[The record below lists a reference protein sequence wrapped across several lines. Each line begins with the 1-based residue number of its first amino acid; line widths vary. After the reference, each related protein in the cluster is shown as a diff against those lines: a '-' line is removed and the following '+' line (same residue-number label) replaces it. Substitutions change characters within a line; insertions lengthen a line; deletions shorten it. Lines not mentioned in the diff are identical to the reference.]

1 MKSEISEMKSA
12 ANYDVVLASL
22 DISDA
27 FPQVEQDK
35 PVLVKL
41 QGEPWVICRNL
52 PGQRLGAKQWFQHLR
67 GHLEST
73 MGFEFSLEQPC
84 MARTKDCAILI
95 HVDDIMYVGSKSFW
109 KETFLPNMSSKFSVS
124 HDELQGNRTS
134 IKFLRRR
141 ITEVPDG
148 LILTPGTSIE
158 KVVKVFEQSFG
169 SARQQKVPCS
179 SDLQLVDNSPKLD
192 ENDASAFRSV
202 IGLCLYVGRERPDL
216 MFTIKELA
224 SVMSCPTVSSPQHL
238 RKLIGFMKSVG
249 DVGVKLQTPQ
259 PGIGKMHSGG
269 SHAWVLEP
277 FSEEKYFMWCS
288 YAEWMFHVWFKP
300 RPESDFVVKLRVRA
314 SQFGE
319 LCL

>member
-1 MKSEISEMKSA
+1 MPE
-12 ANYDVVLASL
+12 
-22 DISDA
+22 
-27 FPQVEQDK
+27 
-35 PVLVKL
+35 
-41 QGEPWVICRNL
+41 
-52 PGQRLGAKQWFQHLR
+52 
-67 GHLEST
+67 
-73 MGFEFSLEQPC
+73 
-84 MARTKDCAILI
+84 
-95 HVDDIMYVGSKSFW
+95 
-109 KETFLPNMSSKFSVS
+109 
-124 HDELQGNRTS
+124 
-134 IKFLRRR
+134 
-141 ITEVPDG
+141 
-148 LILTPGTSIE
+148 
-158 KVVKVFEQSFG
+158 
-169 SARQQKVPCS
+169 QQKVPCS

-192 ENDASAFRSV
+192 EKDAPAFGSV
-202 IGLCLYVGRERPDL
+202 IGLCLYVGSERPDS
-216 MFTIKELA
+216 TIKELA
-224 SVMSCPTVSSPQHL
+224 SVMSCPTVSSLQHL